1 MGVDDHPPFQAFA
14 TLADRDAALAKCTA
28 AGDDRC
34 VRGARYGCALA
45 AARKC
50 ALPVWQRLLGRRGNP
65 SQRAMCEAA
74 HRAACG
80 QGAAKACAGHAAGFC
95 RRAVGVGDGETAAS
109 LAPA

>member
-1 MGVDDHPPFQAFA
+1 VGVDDHPPFQAFA
-14 TLADRDAALAKCTA
+14 TLADRDAALVKCTA
-28 AGDDRC
+28 AVDDRC